1 MSSATAA
8 WPAGSLVTHRGRDW
22 VVLPSADPE
31 LLLLQPLGGGEDEI
45 AGVWLPL
52 GEPPPRAARF
62 EPPTAADLGDF
73 ATARLLHDAAR
84 LALRHAAGP
93 FRCLGKLSFRPRAYQ
108 LVPLA
113 MALRGPRARLLIADD
128 VGVGKTVEALLIARE
143 LLERRRIRRFAVLCP
158 PHLCEQW
165 QAELRA
171 KLDIEAVV
179 LRSGTQARLDRQV
192 TGDTSVYEHFPFQ
205 VVSLDFIKSDARRD
219 VFAAKAPEL
228 VIVDEAHACARPSG
242 AAPAQQQ
249 RHHLVARIAA
259 RGEHLLLLTA
269 TPHSGKAEEFAS
281 LLGLLRPGWERLD
294 LPTATAVQR
303 AELARHLVQ
312 RRRADVRRWLSE
324 DTPFP
329 GREAS
334 ELRYALSPAYLD
346 LFHRLLAFTRGLVAP
361 GAAGEAPGRARFWAA
376 LGLLR
381 GAMSSPAAGLA
392 MLHKRLSRLDEA
404 QAQAQA
410 VADAA
415 AACAIA
421 EDDLFFSPV
430 ADAGQGPGHDLAGA
444 FCPQRAPWTD
454 AQRRHLRELAQA
466 LQPLAGVHADHKLA
480 ATVQQLLAWL
490 RGPAPL
496 GVVVFCR
503 YLETARYLGE
513 HLAPLLRAEFPRLA
527 FEIVTSELADGQRRE
542 RIENLG
548 RARRRV
554 LVATDCLSEGV
565 NLQAHFSAVL
575 HYDLPWNPNRLE
587 QREGRVDRF
596 GQPAATVSTF
606 LLYGA
611 DNPMDGVVLD
621 VLLRKVREI
630 HRATGLHVPFPED
643 SGAVADTIARALLLH
658 PQRGLSTRQ
667 GAQGV
672 LFDFSDDAAG
682 AAALDAVDRE
692 LGEAI
697 AQGQAARDSLAAHA
711 LQPADI
717 EADLREVDEALGDP
731 GAVERFVIRAL
742 TGLLGVQATA
752 QGAGWRVATAHLPP
766 ALCEALADAGDAA
779 AAASAVSV
787 SFHSPTPAGLRYLGR
802 NHAFV
807 ERLCRLVLDNTL
819 AREGPRA
826 ARAAVMRT
834 PAVGV
839 KTTLLLLR
847 CRTVLAA
854 REGGHQLVAEEMLL
868 WGWRGA
874 PSRGELLSPAEAR
887 ALLEGAGAA
896 SDLSPQGRASF
907 LDHELRQL
915 PRQADA
921 LAALGEA
928 RARHLLQAHERFSAL
943 VQAPERPGAPVPAQR
958 CRVLRPLLP
967 MDVLGVYVLL
977 PQVPQ

>member
-1 MSSATAA
+1 MSTATA

-22 VVLPSADPE
+22 VVLPSSDPE

-45 AGVWLPL
+45 TGVWLPL
-52 GEPPPRAARF
+52 GETPPRAVRF
-62 EPPTAADLGDF
+62 EPPSAADLGDF

-113 MALRGPRARLLIADD
+113 LALRQPRARLLIADD

-143 LLERRRIRRFAVLCP
+143 LLERRLIRRFAVLCL

-192 TGDTSVYEHFPFQ
+192 SGDTSVYEHFPFQ
-205 VVSLDFIKSDARRD
+205 VVSLDFIKSDARRE
-219 VFAAKAPEL
+219 VFAAQAPEL
-228 VIVDEAHACARPSG
+228 VIVDEAHACARPAG

-259 RGEHLLLLTA
+259 RGEHLLLLSA
-269 TPHSGKAEEFAS
+269 TPHSGKAEEFGS

-294 LPTATAVQR
+294 LPTATAAQR
-303 AELARHLVQ
+303 AELAGHLVQ
-312 RRRADVRRWLSE
+312 RRRADVRHWLGE

-329 GREAS
+329 EREAC
-334 ELRYALSPAYLD
+334 ELRYALSPAYLA

-361 GAAGEAPGRARFWAA
+361 GACGQASGRARFWAA

-392 MLHKRLSRLDEA
+392 MLRKRLSRLDEA
-404 QAQAQA
+404 PSQ
-410 VADAA
+410 AA
-415 AACAIA
+415 ATAHAIP
-421 EDDLFFSPV
+421 EDDLFFATV
-430 ADAGQGPGHDLAGA
+430 ADAGQGPEREVAGSA
-444 FCPQRAPWTD
+444 SLQCAPWTHT
-454 AQRRHLRELAQA
+454 QRRHLRELAQA
-466 LQPLAGVHADHKLA
+466 LQPLAGVQADHKLA
-480 ATVQQLLAWL
+480 ATAAQLLAWL

-513 HLAPLLRAEFPRLA
+513 HLAPLLQADLPRLA
-527 FEIVTSELADGQRRE
+527 LEVVTSELADEQRRQ
-542 RIENLG
+542 RIATLG

-565 NLQAHFSAVL
+565 NLQEHFSAVL

-596 GQPAATVSTF
+596 GQPAATVSTC

-643 SGAVADTIARALLLH
+643 SGAVADTIARALLLD

-667 GAQGV
+667 GAQGL

-682 AAALDAVDRE
+682 AAALRAVDRE
-692 LGEAI
+692 LDEAV
-697 AQGQAARDSLAAHA
+697 AQGQAARDALAAHA
-711 LQPADI
+711 LRPADI

-731 GAVERFVIRAL
+731 PAVQRFILRAL
-742 TGLLGVQATA
+742 ADLLGVHVAA
-752 QGAGWRVATAHLPP
+752 QGAGWRVGTAHLPP
-766 ALCEALADAGDAA
+766 TLREALPGADSAE
-779 AAASAVSV
+779 AVSV
-787 SFHSPTPAGLRYLGR
+787 SFHSPTPAGFAYLGR
-802 NHAFV
+802 NHSFV

-819 AREGPRA
+819 ARQGPRA

-834 PAVGV
+834 PAVAV

-847 CRTVLAA
+847 CRTVLAV
-854 REGGHQLVAEEMLL
+854 EQGGQQLVAEEMLL

-874 PSRGELLSPAEAR
+874 ASRGELLNTAQAR
-887 ALLEGAGAA
+887 VLLESAGAA
-896 SDLSPQGRASF
+896 SDLSPQARAAF
-907 LDHELRQL
+907 LDHELCQL
-915 PRQADA
+915 PRQAEA

-928 RARHLLQAHERFSAL
+928 RAGHLVSAHERFGAL
-943 VQAPERPGAPVPAQR
+943 VQAQR

-977 PQVPQ
+977 PQGPT